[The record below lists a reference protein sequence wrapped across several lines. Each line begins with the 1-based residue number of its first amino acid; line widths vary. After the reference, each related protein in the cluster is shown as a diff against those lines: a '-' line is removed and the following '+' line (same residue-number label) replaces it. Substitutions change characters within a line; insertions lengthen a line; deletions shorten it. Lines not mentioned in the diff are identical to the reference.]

1 MVQSHFLLILIMSF
15 FMSSLQCYATT
26 ATDTSSS
33 NNNIYTVHARSYR
46 LRSTADFSADR
57 SNVAGLLTR
66 GSQFQLL
73 ERVRRPD
80 GSEAWLIRI
89 ISAGPNAFYGSSAQ
103 TYWVYRGNPSH
114 FRNNSGSERSDRA
127 GSGTACDNCGHS
139 ASPPPVPSR
148 QIEDISAVSRET
160 TQTIETPTDHS
171 GSSAAPPGADVCRTP
186 FTAVWDNKP
195 HGRQW
200 SQSAC
205 ESFLRHG
212 SRLLQSTPRD
222 MAGYCPNYPNMTSA
236 QKIQFWIYFMSAL
249 GTFETR
255 NFNTSSVGDVEYFGN
270 EKASIGLFQ
279 MSRGDGC
286 PGIRSRQDLT
296 NPTKNIDCAIYKLNQ
311 LVSRDGVIASGSG
324 GSSRGAARYW
334 GPLREPRG
342 PTASKQNLTR
352 TERMRYVC
360 QGDRCTSKRERVKQ
374 MTRAL
379 TSCRS

>member
-1 MVQSHFLLILIMSF
+1 MGSVHLFSILSVVWILTSQYSF
-15 FMSSLQCYATT
+15 ANSVTT
-26 ATDTSSS
+26 D
-33 NNNIYTVHARSYR
+33 NIYTVHARSYR

-57 SNVAGLLTR
+57 SNVVGLLTR

-73 ERVRRPD
+73 ERVQRPD

-89 ISAGPNAFYGSSAQ
+89 ISAGPNASYGSSAN
-103 TYWVYRGNPSH
+103 TYWVYRGNPRH
-114 FRNNSGSERSDRA
+114 FRNNAGTERGNRVSSGA
-127 GSGTACDNCGHS
+127 GCDNCGYS
-139 ASPPPVPSR
+139 TSPPVPSR
-148 QIEDISAVSRET
+148 QIEDIAAVSRET
-160 TQTIETPTDHS
+160 TQNIETPPDT
-171 GSSAAPPGADVCRTP
+171 GSSSAPPTTAVCRAP

-195 HGRQW
+195 NGRQW

-212 SRLLQSTPRD
+212 SRLLQTTPRD
-222 MAGYCPNYPNMTSA
+222 AADYCPNYPNMNSA

-255 NFNTSSVGDVEYFGN
+255 NFNPSSVGDVEYFGN
-270 EKASIGLFQ
+270 ENASIGLFQ

-286 PGIRSRQDLT
+286 PGIRNRLDLT
-296 NPTKNIDCAIYKLNQ
+296 NPIKNIDCAIYKLNQ

-324 GSSRGAARYW
+324 SSSRGAARYW

-342 PTASKQNLTR
+342 PSASERNLSK

-360 QGDRCTSKRERVKQ
+360 QRGSCLSKREKVKQ
-374 MTRAL
+374 MTRTL
-379 TSCRS
+379 SSCRN